1 MVTTADKKSW
11 GETWR
16 EVGTSLWEARGWS
29 KINGIVR
36 VIILTI
42 VSASSFLGNWD
53 RGSVFRKRFRNRCLL
68 DMHHIRSRYYSS
80 TRNF

>member
-42 VSASSFLGNWD
+42 VSASSLSLVIGIGEACLGKD
-53 RGSVFRKRFRNRCLL
+53 LEIDVS
-68 DMHHIRSRYYSS
+68 
-80 TRNF
+80 

>member
-53 RGSVFRKRFRNRCLL
+53 REACLGKDL
-68 DMHHIRSRYYSS
+68 EIDVS
-80 TRNF
+80 